1 MEIATSASREWGGQ
15 SMPSIDK
22 GKQPQAVDQAM
33 PNEYAQ
39 SMLTTPAA
47 TPPGIFA
54 QLVPSDREPI
64 TKQEPAPNADSSANP
79 SRAR

>member
-1 MEIATSASREWGGQ
+1 MEIATSASREWEAQ
-15 SMPSIDK
+15 SMPSLDK
-22 GKQPQAVDQAM
+22 GKQPQAM

-47 TPPGIFA
+47 TPPGSFS

-64 TKQEPAPNADSSANP
+64 TKQESAPNADSCVDP
-79 SRAR
+79 SGAR